1 MAGMVTFPRLFGR
14 TTILPAQHATVTLP
28 GGQRIR
34 LSEARASDSDLVK
47 RMFYRL
53 TPTTVYHRLF
63 VPAPQTPDWATRF
76 ATLTMAASAP
86 GSVSK
91 AAFQAGEIVGIC
103 NFVPSAT
110 TAHEAEMAIVVE
122 DAWQG
127 KGLGRALLSG
137 LVVEAR
143 RLNITVFTA
152 TILGDN
158 SRALRFVT
166 RFFPQIEVR
175 LIDREYEVRAILNI
189 GEAEK

>member
-14 TTILPAQHATVTLP
+14 TTVLPAEHATLTLP
-28 GGQRIR
+28 GTQRIHLR
-34 LSEARASDSDLVK
+34 EGRASDCELVK

-53 TPTTVYHRLF
+53 SPTTIYHRLF
-63 VPAPQTPDWATRF
+63 VPAPQTPDWAARF
-76 ATLTMAASAP
+76 AELTMATNVP

-91 AAFQAGEIVGIC
+91 AALQAGEIVGIC

-137 LVVEAR
+137 LVIEAR
-143 RLNITVFTA
+143 RLDITVFTA

-158 SRALRFVT
+158 SRALRFIT
-166 RFFPQIEVR
+166 RFFPQ
-175 LIDREYEVRAILNI
+175 
-189 GEAEK
+189 